1 MILINVNGIMKK
13 RSYSGPL
20 NESQIRFMRYRLIL
34 LAVRVSVVILAIALV
49 VIIYGK

>member
-1 MILINVNGIMKK
+1 MILINVNDIMKK

-34 LAVRVSVVILAIALV
+34 LAVRVLVVVLAITLV
-49 VIIYGK
+49 VTIYGK